1 MNAQTLAG
9 RMPALPGKLPILPRA
24 QYNSRSVAVFAVW
37 RINLYSARRPAAK
50 KLEHSR
56 YSKLSVYVNL
66 VRLDLKEIFLMNNAR
81 TFLKRRRS
89 LWLATLAISFL
100 TFPAFYR
107 TQAQNSEPNEASL
120 VIRSD
125 QPGGIINR
133 NIQGQFAEHLGRL
146 IYEGLWV
153 GEDSPIPNTRGI
165 RNDVVAALKE
175 LRIPVLRWPGG
186 CFADEYH
193 WRDGIG
199 PRDERPRRP
208 NASWG
213 GVDTNAFGTH
223 EFMDLC
229 EMLGAEPYINGNL
242 GSGTPQEMMEWIEYM
257 TSDSDSTLARLRR
270 QNGRDKPWKVPYF
283 AVGNESWGCG
293 GEMRPEY
300 YADEYRRYATFI
312 KNHSGNRIQKL
323 AVGSHDDNYTWTEV
337 LMSRAAK
344 YMHGLSLH
352 YYTLPTGNWSRK
364 GSATEFVEKDWH
376 ATLVRT
382 LRMDEFIQKHSAIM
396 DKYDPQKRVGL
407 LVDEWGT
414 WYDSEPGKNLGALYQ
429 QNTLRDAV
437 VAAINLNIFNKH
449 SDRVQMA
456 NIAQMVNVLQA
467 MVLTDKEK
475 MVLTPTY
482 HAFKMYKVHQG
493 ATLIP
498 TDLSAPQYEMDQ
510 ASAPSVSV
518 SASRDKDG
526 KLHLSLVNLDPN
538 RSAEIT
544 TKVTGS
550 TIRNI
555 AGEVLTASAM
565 NARNTFDRPN
575 AIKPTPFIGYKI
587 QDSQLILSI
596 PPKSVVVLE
605 LQ

>member
-1 MNAQTLAG
+1 MDNL
-9 RMPALPGKLPILPRA
+9 RM
-24 QYNSRSVAVFAVW
+24 
-37 RINLYSARRPAAK
+37 
-50 KLEHSR
+50 
-56 YSKLSVYVNL
+56 
-66 VRLDLKEIFLMNNAR
+66 
-81 TFLKRRRS
+81 FLKRRWA
-89 LWLATLAISFL
+89 LWLATLAIWFL
-100 TFPAFYR
+100 TTSTCYLVK
-107 TQAQNSEPNEASL
+107 AQNPEANKASL
-120 VIRSD
+120 VIRAD
-125 QPGGIINR
+125 QPKGIINR
-133 NIQGQFAEHLGRL
+133 NIYGQFAEHLGRL

-153 GEDSPIPNTRGI
+153 GEDSPIPNTRGL

-199 PRDERPRRP
+199 PRDQRPRRP

-223 EFMDLC
+223 EFLDLC

-312 KNHSGNRIQKL
+312 KDHSGNHIQKM
-323 AVGSHDDNYTWTEV
+323 AVGSHDDYYAWTEV
-337 LMSRAAK
+337 LMAQAAK
-344 YMHGLSLH
+344 QMQGLSLH

-364 GSATEFVEKDWH
+364 GSATEFKEKEWQ

-382 LRMDEFIQKHSAIM
+382 LRIEEFIEKHSAIM

-407 LVDEWGT
+407 MVDEWGT

-437 VAAINLNIFNKH
+437 VAGINLNIFNQH
-449 SDRVQMA
+449 ADRVQMA

-475 MVLTPTY
+475 MVMTPTY
-482 HAFKMYKVHQG
+482 YVFKMYKVHQG

-498 TDLSAPQYEMDQ
+498 IELSAPEYKVDQ
-510 ASAPSVSV
+510 SSVPSISA
-518 SASRDKDG
+518 SASRDKEG
-526 KLHLSLVNLDPN
+526 KLHLSIVNLDPN

-544 TKVTGS
+544 TKVAGS
-550 TIRNI
+550 TVRNI
-555 AGEVLTASAM
+555 TGEVLTAPMM
-565 NARNTFDRPN
+565 NAMNTFDNPN
-575 AIKPTPFIGYKI
+575 AIKPTPFSGY
-587 QDSQLILSI
+587 QVQGSQVILNI